1 MIKGVIF
8 DMDGTI
14 VDSEA
19 LYFELASEILKD
31 HGYELSRNV
40 FIEPSGVSREECA
53 RIYSRCFP
61 GLDGERDVMDVLDT
75 VYAQALLDYRLKLKP
90 GFHSLMKTLKEKKII
105 TALASSNIAS
115 AVENTLHAVGL
126 TGMFDYVIHA
136 GYVQRVKPF
145 PDLFLKAAD
154 CMGLKPEECL
164 VLEDS
169 EPGIVAA
176 TEASMKAV
184 LIPDISPITKRMRD
198 LSYRIMSELSDV
210 EMLF

>member
-90 GFHSLMKTLKEKKII
+90 GFHSLMKTLNEDPKRKE
-105 TALASSNIAS
+105 N
-115 AVENTLHAVGL
+115 HHR
-126 TGMFDYVIHA
+126 TGKFQYCFRSGKHPSRSGTD
-136 GYVQRVKPF
+136 GYVRLCNPCR
-145 PDLFLKAAD
+145 LCAAS
-154 CMGLKPEECL
+154 K
-164 VLEDS
+164 
-169 EPGIVAA
+169 
-176 TEASMKAV
+176 T
-184 LIPDISPITKRMRD
+184 IS
-198 LSYRIMSELSDV
+198 
-210 EMLF
+210 